1 VAEGQDRMAFG
12 AVESCLALLPI
23 LADTI
28 EVVAVEL
35 RDPGRTSTSFDRS
48 AVRRDRRYGSL
59 CSRRSASLPPGAWLQ
74 RGRRGYAPAGPGPSG
89 AGRPRCAPVR
99 SSPRCEG

>member
-1 VAEGQDRMAFG
+1 MAFG

-48 AVRRDRRYGSL
+48 AVR
-59 CSRRSASLPPGAWLQ
+59 A
-74 RGRRGYAPAGPGPSG
+74 
-89 AGRPRCAPVR
+89 
-99 SSPRCEG
+99 